1 MLGCHDAQRNSKRF
15 PDMTPAGTSPDGNG
29 FGPAFE
35 DADESLDRLVRPR
48 GWQNPQPRGLYDLVV
63 IGGGTAGLVSAVG
76 AAGLGARVALVER
89 QRLGGDC
96 LNTGC
101 VPSKA
106 ILRTARAVGEIRR
119 APDFGIH
126 VGRFDVDFGAVMLRM
141 RQRRAQLA
149 PNDSAARVTQL
160 GIDLFFGT
168 GSFRSPRELALGS
181 TSLRF
186 RRAVIATGSRP
197 AIPPV
202 DGLADTPHLTNET
215 VFGLTERPAR
225 LLTIGAGPI
234 GCELSQAFARLGT
247 QVVLFDQSPRIL
259 PNDDPDGSA
268 LVQRALIDDGVQL
281 ELTVE
286 IRRVSRRGDALV
298 VSFKRSPDHPEEE
311 IEGDRLLVATGRT
324 PDVSGLDVER
334 AGIQAGTGGIVVD
347 DRLRTSNHRV
357 YAAGDVCSRFQFT
370 HAADA
375 MARIVIQNALFFGRR
390 KASALTIPWCTFTDP
405 QVAHVGLSPDS
416 AHRPAEHVQ
425 TITVPLAEVDRGV
438 LDDET
443 GGFLRLHHRRGRVV
457 GCTIVSSQA
466 GDLIGLAGNLISRR
480 ASVAELSSTIFPYP
494 TQAEAYRKA
503 GDAYRR
509 TRLTPRVRRAFERY
523 FALAR
528 W

>member
-1 MLGCHDAQRNSKRF
+1 
-15 PDMTPAGTSPDGNG
+15 MTPAGISPGGNG
-29 FGPAFE
+29 TGLAFV
-35 DADESLDRLVRPR
+35 DVDESLDRLVRP
-48 GWQNPQPRGLYDLVV
+48 GSWQNPQPRNIYDLVV

-76 AAGLGARVALVER
+76 AASLGARVALVER
-89 QRLGGDC
+89 KRLGGDC

-106 ILRTARAVGEIRR
+106 ILRTARAVGEVRR
-119 APDFGIH
+119 APDLGVHI
-126 VGRFDVDFGAVMLRM
+126 GRFEVDFGAVMRRM
-141 RQRRAQLA
+141 RQRRAELA
-149 PNDSAARVTQL
+149 PNDSAERLTRL
-160 GIDLFFGT
+160 GIDVFFGT
-168 GSFRSPRELALGS
+168 GSFRSPRELAIGL

-197 AIPPV
+197 AVPPI
-202 DGLADTPHLTNET
+202 DGLALTPYLTNET
-215 VFGLTERPAR
+215 VFGLTGRPTR

-247 QVVLFDQSPRIL
+247 QVVLFDQSPRVL
-259 PNDDPDGSA
+259 PNDDPDGSV
-268 LVQRALIDDGVQL
+268 LVQRALINDGVQL
-281 ELTVE
+281 ELTTE
-286 IRRVSRRGDALV
+286 IGRVSRRGEGLV
-298 VSFKRSPDHPEEE
+298 VCFRRSPDQPEEE

-324 PDVSGLDVER
+324 PDVSGLDIER
-334 AGIQAGTGGIVVD
+334 AGIQAGPRGVVVD
-347 DRLRTSNHRV
+347 DRLRTSNRRV

-375 MARIVIQNALFFGRR
+375 MARIAIQNALFFGRR
-390 KASALTIPWCTFTDP
+390 KASALTIPWCTYTDP

-416 AHRPAEHVQ
+416 ARARQEQVQ

-443 GGFLRLHHRRGRVV
+443 EGFLRVHHQRGRVM

-466 GDLIGLAGNLISRR
+466 GDLIGLASNLIGRR
-480 ASVAELSSTIFPYP
+480 AKLAELSSTIFPYP
-494 TQAEAYRKA
+494 TQIEAYRKA

-509 TRLTPRVRRAFERY
+509 TRLTPLVRRVLAGYFE
-523 FALAR
+523 LSR